1 MTVFFLSRECKGI
14 LFAKCGLHASLIAD
28 FILCV
33 SGSRDDK
40 KERNV
45 YFGFIVVFFFFFCAN
60 SASPKI
66 PHQHQLSEFCA
77 EQLLLRNAFS
87 GLSGF
92 LSTTQKLALS
102 SSFKVFKDASFLPLI
117 ESMEAWEPVSM
128 AK

>member
-1 MTVFFLSRECKGI
+1 MSI
-14 LFAKCGLHASLIAD
+14 LVLL
-28 FILCV
+28 LL
-33 SGSRDDK
+33 
-40 KERNV
+40 
-45 YFGFIVVFFFFFCAN
+45 FFFSFAN

-66 PHQHQLSEFCA
+66 PHQHQLSKFCA
-77 EQLLLRNAFS
+77 EQLLLRNTFS

-92 LSTTQKLALS
+92 LSTTQNLALS

>member
-1 MTVFFLSRECKGI
+1 MSI
-14 LFAKCGLHASLIAD
+14 LVSL
-28 FILCV
+28 LL
-33 SGSRDDK
+33 
-40 KERNV
+40 
-45 YFGFIVVFFFFFCAN
+45 VFFFFPFFPAN

-77 EQLLLRNAFS
+77 ERLLLRNAFS

-102 SSFKVFKDASFLPLI
+102 SSVKVFKDACFLFFFLPLL